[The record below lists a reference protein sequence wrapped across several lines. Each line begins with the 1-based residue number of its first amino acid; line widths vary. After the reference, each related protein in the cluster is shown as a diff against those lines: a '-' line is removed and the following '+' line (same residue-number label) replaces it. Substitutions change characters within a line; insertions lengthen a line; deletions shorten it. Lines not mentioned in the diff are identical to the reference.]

1 MSWVLY
7 GASRFNQDIGGWHTS
22 QVSDMSWMLCEASG
36 FSQDSGG
43 WSISQVGV
51 MSRMFHHASS
61 ISQGT
66 VIASVMLAFQCTANP
81 FRVSVQRHGKSCL
94 RRQSNR
100 LFMTYVRNR

>member
-36 FSQDSGG
+36 FSQDSGS
-43 WSISQVGV
+43 WNISQVGD

-66 VIASVMLAFQCTANP
+66 VIASMMLAFQRTANP
-81 FRVSVQRHGKSCL
+81 FEIRSNGMAKVAFADKATGCL
-94 RRQSNR
+94 
-100 LFMTYVRNR
+100 